1 MKIKVCPDCGH
12 INPHNSLDCEKCG
25 QNLNDV
31 LPTDDSII
39 TEQPH
44 SAETSIP
51 EISVTEPVSTKGTDK
66 KPKVFRVCPKC
77 GNHVPPNTY
86 RCECGQMLH
95 GIPLTAS
102 ENVAPAVNKLSSVC
116 FMFRSED
123 GRLTIHIPG
132 DETVI
137 IGREATGA
145 DYLANKLYV
154 GRRHLQVNV
163 RDGLVYITDISSTN
177 PTLVNGIA
185 LKKDTPYKLSEN
197 DLVSLGA
204 REKQAPVENAAYF
217 RLIREDGKHG

>member
-39 TEQPH
+39 IEQPH
-44 SAETSIP
+44 SAETSVP
-51 EISVTEPVSTKGTDK
+51 EIHVAVSVTPKSADK

-77 GNHVPPNTY
+77 GNHVQPNTY

-102 ENVAPAVNKLSSVC
+102 ENVAPSVNKLPSAC

-132 DETVI
+132 DETVT

-217 RLIREDGKHG
+217 RLIREDGKHE